1 MLIVVI
7 ELSSFYMYLL
17 KEIIYSYVQVK
28 IGDFGLMRALPQEGD
43 CYIMTEHRRV
53 PFPWCAPESLKTR
66 QFSHASD
73 AWMYGVTVWEMFTF
87 GEEPWV
93 GLTGQEIL
101 QRIDKVGE
109 RLPAPDACPPKLYS
123 LLMQVGNLCNR
134 DDFVLYC
141 FECIST
147 LIKI

>member
-1 MLIVVI
+1 M
-7 ELSSFYMYLL
+7 
-17 KEIIYSYVQVK
+17 K

-93 GLTGQEIL
+93 GLTGPEIL
-101 QRIDKVGE
+101 QRIDKAGE

-123 LLMQVGNLCNR
+123 LLMQVC
-134 DDFVLYC
+134 DFV
-141 FECIST
+141 FSISWVF
-147 LIKI
+147 IKRCDSLF